1 MVKNAWRMK
10 NNDKD
15 KWYIIFAKSLEE
27 KKNWMDCFKK
37 EREATKEDEEKSE

>member
-1 MVKNAWRMK
+1 MK

-15 KWYIIFAKSLEE
+15 KWYIIFAKSPEE

-37 EREATKEDEEKSE
+37 ERESIKDDEEKSE